1 MEKGNVQQLLLSP
14 SDDTFYSFLP
24 SPGPVEEATTLKLN
38 TYEEDIIESIQS
50 LENEKKDP
58 RRTSANLSAI
68 EEDLQKRRKSLA
80 DIEIELS
87 KRGLKPKADDMLTKS
102 TALKRVSFAANE
114 DAATVSTASLTAD
127 FTTSFGDLSVMS
139 DCDNISAPP
148 IEISQAKKTTGWDDF
163 DMEAWCEEFS
173 KETYETVKKTHAIAE
188 NHFAI
193 GKETNITVN
202 RCEDMLRL
210 LVEQKKTQKSTTKV
224 EQTASTSTY
233 RNKKGLSASSS
244 SNANRK
250 KLTIPQGGPACMK
263 KKQERHKT
271 KADVKEE
278 LRNFRF

>member
-87 KRGLKPKADDMLTKS
+87 KRGLKPKADDMSTKS

-148 IEISQAKKTTGWDDF
+148 IEISQAKKTTG
-163 DMEAWCEEFS
+163 
-173 KETYETVKKTHAIAE
+173 
-188 NHFAI
+188 
-193 GKETNITVN
+193 
-202 RCEDMLRL
+202 
-210 LVEQKKTQKSTTKV
+210 
-224 EQTASTSTY
+224 
-233 RNKKGLSASSS
+233 
-244 SNANRK
+244 
-250 KLTIPQGGPACMK
+250 
-263 KKQERHKT
+263 
-271 KADVKEE
+271 
-278 LRNFRF
+278 

>member
-1 MEKGNVQQLLLSP
+1 
-14 SDDTFYSFLP
+14 
-24 SPGPVEEATTLKLN
+24 
-38 TYEEDIIESIQS
+38 
-50 LENEKKDP
+50 
-58 RRTSANLSAI
+58 
-68 EEDLQKRRKSLA
+68 
-80 DIEIELS
+80 
-87 KRGLKPKADDMLTKS
+87 
-102 TALKRVSFAANE
+102 
-114 DAATVSTASLTAD
+114 
-127 FTTSFGDLSVMS
+127 
-139 DCDNISAPP
+139 
-148 IEISQAKKTTGWDDF
+148 
-163 DMEAWCEEFS
+163 
-173 KETYETVKKTHAIAE
+173 VKKTHAIAE

-193 GKETNITVN
+193 GKETNSTVN

-250 KLTIPQGGPACMK
+250 KLTIPQGPACMK